1 MRLGA
6 YTRAMSP
13 AAASVPDSVA
23 AADGLGDSVD
33 LILSEWSDQRPD
45 LDFAPMAI
53 VTRLARVHAH
63 LQAGLQQ
70 VFARFDLT
78 GADFQVIV
86 SLRRAGA
93 PYRMPQT
100 RLMSQLALT
109 SGTVSLRVDR
119 LVRRGIVVREPD
131 PDDHRS
137 QLVRLT
143 GEGLRLFDEVAPIH
157 LANEDRLLSALTS
170 DERATLEALLRR
182 TLGAFENAAV
192 DIGLPLGMRL
202 EPAHIARERR
212 AAVGLSDVPG
222 LLIAGTL
229 AGAPAAEAGLSRG
242 DLIVAVNGREV
253 RCVAALAE
261 AVDAAPRGRL
271 RFSVLRGD
279 TPTQIT
285 VQTSASGQ

>member
-1 MRLGA
+1 MPRG
-6 YTRAMSP
+6 
-13 AAASVPDSVA
+13 VVA
-23 AADGLGDSVD
+23 RDDLCDSVD

-45 LDFAPMAI
+45 LDFSSMAV

-86 SLRRAGA
+86 HLRRVGA
-93 PYRMPQT
+93 PHRMSQT

-143 GEGLRLFDEVAPIH
+143 SEGMRLFDEVTPIH

-170 DERATLEALLRR
+170 DERAILDGLLRR
-182 TLGAFENAAV
+182 TLGAFENNTIE
-192 DIGLPLGMRL
+192 IGLPLGMSL
-202 EPAHIARERR
+202 ETAHIARERR

-222 LLIAGTL
+222 LLVAGTM
-229 AGAPAAEAGLSRG
+229 AGAPAAEAGLMRG
-242 DLIVAVNGREV
+242 DLIIAVNGREV
-253 RCVAALAE
+253 RCAAALAE
-261 AVDAAPRGRL
+261 TIDAAPRGRL

-279 TPTQIT
+279 TPTQVT
-285 VQTSASGQ
+285 VQIPARALIIETLERS

>member
-1 MRLGA
+1 
-6 YTRAMSP
+6 MSP
-13 AAASVPDSVA
+13 GAASVPQDVVA
-23 AADGLGDSVD
+23 PDDLCDSVD
-33 LILSEWSDQRPD
+33 LILSAWADQRPD
-45 LDFAPMAI
+45 LDFSPMAI

-86 SLRRAGA
+86 HLRRVGA

-100 RLMSQLALT
+100 QLVSQLALT

-119 LVRRGIVVREPD
+119 MVRRGTVVREPD
-131 PDDHRS
+131 ADDHRS

-143 GEGLRLFDEVAPIH
+143 SEGLRLFDQVAPIH

-170 DERATLEALLRR
+170 DERATLDDLLRR
-182 TLGAFENAAV
+182 TLSAFENSIIE
-192 DIGLPLGMRL
+192 IGRPLGMRL
-202 EPAHIARERR
+202 ETAHVARERR
-212 AAVGLSDVPG
+212 AAVGLADVPG
-222 LLIAGTL
+222 LLVAGTL
-229 AGAPAAEAGLSRG
+229 AGAPAAEAGLMRG

-253 RCVAALAE
+253 RCAAALAE
-261 AVDAAPRGRL
+261 AIDAAPRGRL

-279 TPTQIT
+279 TPTQVT
-285 VQTSASGQ
+285 VQIPAGGQ

>member
-1 MRLGA
+1 
-6 YTRAMSP
+6 MSLD
-13 AAASVPDSVA
+13 AASVPRRSVA
-23 AADGLGDSVD
+23 GEDHGDSVD
-33 LILSEWSDQRPD
+33 LILGEWSDQRPD
-45 LDFAPMAI
+45 LDFSGMAI
-53 VTRLARVHAH
+53 VTRVARVHAH

-70 VFARFDLT
+70 VFARFELT

-86 SLRRAGA
+86 HLRRAGA

-143 GEGLRLFDEVAPIH
+143 GEGLRLFDEVAPVH
-157 LANEDRLLSALTS
+157 LANEDRLLSALTRS
-170 DERATLEALLRR
+170 ERATLDGLLRR
-182 TLGAFENAAV
+182 TLSAFENSTV
-192 DIGLPLGMRL
+192 EIGRPLGMSL

-212 AAVGLSDVPG
+212 AAVGLSDVAG
-222 LLIAGTL
+222 LLVAGTL

-242 DLIVAVNGREV
+242 DLVVAVNGLQTRS
-253 RCVAALAE
+253 VAALAD
-261 AVDAAPRGRL
+261 AIDAAPRGRL

-279 TPTQIT
+279 TPVQVT
-285 VQTSASGQ
+285 VQLPARGQ

>member
-1 MRLGA
+1 
-6 YTRAMSP
+6 MSLD
-13 AAASVPDSVA
+13 AASVPRRSPA
-23 AADGLGDSVD
+23 RKNHGDSVD
-33 LILSEWSDQRPD
+33 LILGEWSDQRPD
-45 LDFAPMAI
+45 LDFSGMAI
-53 VTRLARVHAH
+53 VTRVARVHAH

-70 VFARFDLT
+70 VFARFELT

-86 SLRRAGA
+86 HLRRAGA
-93 PYRMPQT
+93 PYRMTQT

-143 GEGLRLFDEVAPIH
+143 GEGLRLFDEVAPVH
-157 LANEDRLLSALTS
+157 LANEDRLLSALTRG
-170 DERATLEALLRR
+170 ERATLDGLLRR
-182 TLGAFENAAV
+182 TLSAFENSTV
-192 DIGLPLGMRL
+192 EIGRPLGMSL

-212 AAVGLSDVPG
+212 AAVGLSDVAG
-222 LLIAGTL
+222 LLVAGTL

-242 DLIVAVNGREV
+242 DLVVAVNGRET
-253 RCVAALAE
+253 RSVAALAD
-261 AVDAAPRGRL
+261 AIDAAPRGRL

-279 TPTQIT
+279 TPVQVT
-285 VQTSASGQ
+285 VQLPARGQ